1 MPFQLRLDDDQSFRP
16 IEELGEQD
24 HNGACGNGRTSRLHI
39 VLLKQSELLAEE
51 QVLGNDND
59 ARKMWI

>member
-1 MPFQLRLDDDQSFRP
+1 LESKT
-16 IEELGEQD
+16 I
-24 HNGACGNGRTSRLHI
+24 NGARGRGRTSRLHI
-39 VLLKQSELLAEE
+39 AFLKQSELLAEE